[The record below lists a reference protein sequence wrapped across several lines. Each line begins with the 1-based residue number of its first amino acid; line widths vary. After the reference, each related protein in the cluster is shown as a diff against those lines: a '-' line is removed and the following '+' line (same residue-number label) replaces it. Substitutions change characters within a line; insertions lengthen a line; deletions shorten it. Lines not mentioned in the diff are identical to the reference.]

1 MLISNM
7 DIVFDTSSIAIREE
21 SESTAVEKSKPQIEN
36 GPHTPTYSEIL
47 TTRWYI
53 PFILPQQGDSSK

>member
-21 SESTAVEKSKPQIEN
+21 SESTVEKSKPQIEN

-47 TTRWYI
+47 TTSWYI
-53 PFILPQQGDSSK
+53 SCILPQQGDSSK